1 MRFRPI
7 KAGLI
12 VLLSSFG
19 YFNFQ
24 SFGFC
29 LFEAHGLETGSR
41 KNSFFLDVHY
51 SGSRQRLLVPNVTL
65 TIKLY
70 QLICFVTEF

>member
-29 LFEAHGLETGSR
+29 LFEAAEKIHSSWTFIIREAD
-41 KNSFFLDVHY
+41 NVY
-51 SGSRQRLLVPNVTL
+51 SSQM
-65 TIKLY
+65 
-70 QLICFVTEF
+70 